1 MSLSLNGS
9 VMMMSVLVS
18 LFRKFDLDG
27 KSNKGLLLICQH
39 SEDIFPNAVDYYQGP
54 EEDDDNDE
62 DIELGSEEDSDGK
75 FPFYNNSIEC
85 LTDLIIIEDEEP
97 KPKKSKK

>member
-1 MSLSLNGS
+1 
-9 VMMMSVLVS
+9 VS
-18 LFRKFDLDG
+18 FVNLRK
-27 KSNKGLLLICQH
+27 KLLLILLY

-75 FPFYNNSIEC
+75 FLLNTRHEHLN
-85 LTDLIIIEDEEP
+85 
-97 KPKKSKK
+97 